1 MDQTF
6 EERHRQMVLREELKA
21 IRTELGLEKPQTETL
36 LAKCKER
43 IAALKL
49 PEHAKKVIEEEMVL
63 TIPPTCSFNRKQ
75 LPPPLSHSSLFYK
88 EKLKQMQP
96 SSPDYN
102 IVRTY
107 IDWLTLLPWGIHSV
121 DQLDMKYAQGKK
133 LLCINY
139 ILNL

>member
-1 MDQTF
+1 
-6 EERHRQMVLREELKA
+6 
-21 IRTELGLEKPQTETL
+21 
-36 LAKCKER
+36 
-43 IAALKL
+43 
-49 PEHAKKVIEEEMVL
+49 
-63 TIPPTCSFNRKQ
+63 
-75 LPPPLSHSSLFYK
+75 
-88 EKLKQMQP
+88 MQP